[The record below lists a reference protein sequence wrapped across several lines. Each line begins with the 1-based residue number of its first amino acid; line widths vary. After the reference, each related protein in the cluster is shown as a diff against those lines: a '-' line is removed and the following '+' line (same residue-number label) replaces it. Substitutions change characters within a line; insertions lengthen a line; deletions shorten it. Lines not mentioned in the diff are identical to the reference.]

1 MGPAAASLTE
11 ADTVPKC
18 GLAEQTKGTVR
29 SKLMGFL
36 QGIRVLDVT
45 TFLAGPLATRALA
58 DLGADVLKVEPPS
71 GDPTRAG
78 WKGGPDPSFYWRALH
93 GGRRSVVLDFADPAD
108 KAEFLRLASE
118 ADIVLE
124 NMRPGVTARFGLDGP
139 SLRELFPR
147 LITCAITGFDA
158 DEELA
163 GISATDGPVQAW
175 TGAIE
180 LMEGWCGAALPMPVQ
195 LGDVS
200 GGVAATQGVLAA
212 LVARSRTGVGAHVQV
227 SLSGALRHWLAVT
240 DRSGTLRS
248 PATLVLT
255 GSDGARFL
263 VQTPMRFAAKLLEL
277 LELDPATPKS
287 DIAEAAAS
295 AAARE
300 PAAAWLQ
307 RLWAAGIPA
316 APVRPLGPDV
326 PPPPWTIDGVPV
338 QPAGPPPELGANN
351 GEGWL

>member
-1 MGPAAASLTE
+1 MGP
-11 ADTVPKC
+11 
-18 GLAEQTKGTVR
+18 VR
-29 SKLMGFL
+29 SSAARQIRSASDSWRIKLMALL
-36 QGIRVLDVT
+36 QGVRVLDVT

-58 DLGADVLKVEPPS
+58 DLGADVLKVEPPA

-93 GGRRSVVLDFADPAD
+93 GGRRSVVLDLGSPPD
-108 KAEFLRLASE
+108 KEEFLRLASE
-118 ADIVLE
+118 ADVVLE
-124 NMRPGVTARFGLDGP
+124 NMRPGVTAKFGVDGP
-139 SLRELFPR
+139 SLRERFPR

-180 LMEGWCGAALPMPVQ
+180 LMEGWSGAALPMPVQ

-200 GGVAATQGVLAA
+200 GGVAAAQGVLAA
-212 LVARSRTGVGAHVQV
+212 LVSRSRTGVGAHVQV
-227 SLSGALRHWLAVT
+227 SLAGALRHWLSVT

-255 GSDGARFL
+255 GRDGNRFI
-263 VQTPMRFAAKLLEL
+263 VQTPMRFAAVLLKLLD
-277 LELDPATPKS
+277 LDPATPR
-287 DIAEAAAS
+287 DQIAD
-295 AAARE
+295 AAARATAGE
-300 PAAAWLQ
+300 PASVWLE

-316 APVRPLGPDV
+316 APVRPLGDDV
-326 PPPPWTIDGVPV
+326 PPPPWTIDGVPS
-338 QPAGPPPELGANN
+338 QPAGPPPALGAHN
-351 GEGWL
+351 GQGWL